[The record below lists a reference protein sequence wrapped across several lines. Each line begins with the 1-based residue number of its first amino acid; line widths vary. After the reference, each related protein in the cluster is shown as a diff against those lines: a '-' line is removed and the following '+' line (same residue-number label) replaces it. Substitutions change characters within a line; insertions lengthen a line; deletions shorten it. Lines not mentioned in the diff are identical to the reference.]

1 MNERLRLYLE
11 NYTRGDFA
19 GTFAADYG
27 ENRKAEEG
35 LTAGSDSLEKRQR
48 LEKTLSQFDRY
59 TELLRE
65 WNEKVNLTAITAPA
79 EIEIKHYLDSLLLL
93 KANCWRPALRIAD
106 MGSGAGFPGLPL
118 KLAEPTAAV
127 DLFDSSGKRV
137 NFLNLVIA
145 ELALP
150 AASAYHLRAEE
161 AGQKKEFRE
170 SYDLVVSRAVAALPL
185 LLEYCLPLVKP
196 GGYFAAYKGPGFQEE
211 LAGAGKAL
219 SLLRGQLDQVLEEEL
234 PEGQGSRNILMF
246 KKTGSL
252 SGKYPRRPGIPA
264 KQPLV

>member
-1 MNERLRLYLE
+1 MNEKLRLYLE

-19 GTFAADYG
+19 GTFG

-35 LTAGSDSLEKRQR
+35 LTAGSNSLEERQR
-48 LEKTLSQFDRY
+48 LEKTLRQFDRY

-118 KLAEPTAAV
+118 KLAEPSAAV

-137 NFLNLVIA
+137 SFLNLVIA

-211 LAGAGKAL
+211 LAG
-219 SLLRGQLDQVLEEEL
+219 LLRGQLDQVLEEEL

-246 KKTGSL
+246 KKTASL